1 MPRKAAGIEPVMV
14 KKLAPGRYGD
24 GGGLFLL
31 VRSPSAKHAA
41 AGEKAGGR
49 FWLFRYLIAGKMR
62 EMGLGTADGKGAV
75 SLKDARAK
83 AAALLAL
90 VKSGIDPLAKRE
102 ADAAA
107 EKAVAQQAQVRA
119 KTFSDTANAY
129 IAAHEKSWRNEK
141 HRWQWRQTLEKLAF
155 PHMGN
160 LPVAEVETAHVMNAL
175 EPIWYTKPETA
186 SRLRGRIEVVL
197 DYAKARGWRSGE
209 NCARW
214 RGHISSM
221 LPSRAKVQQVEHHA
235 ALPRHEIGGF
245 MASLRAEGGLAAR
258 ALELAILT
266 GGRTSEV
273 LEAPWGEINLDA
285 AIWTIPP
292 ERMKAKREHR
302 VPLSEPAL
310 ALLHFVCAELKHSS
324 SEAASKIVAAAHA
337 AAFLQYARGNLM
349 PTVLPVA
356 WEKVAVGI
364 LEAGHDALA
373 AFGVAEPAEAQMG
386 SAAAQWA
393 AVLNPAQNQHQP
405 PAAAVAVINELMAM
419 AGLEEVKAKFLAVL
433 YREQLRREQGLGAP
447 GGGNFNSR
455 FEGNPGTGKTTVA
468 RLYARLLKARPRCFL
483 ALKIVLRVSARC
495 EERLQTSG

>member
-235 ALPRHEIGGF
+235 ALPWHEIGGF

-310 ALLHFVCAELKHSS
+310 ALLRAL
-324 SEAASKIVAAAHA
+324 
-337 AAFLQYARGNLM
+337 L
-349 PTVLPVA
+349 VLRD
-356 WEKVAVGI
+356 EKQGDWVFPGERI
-364 LEAGHDALA
+364 GRPL
-373 AFGVAEPAEAQMG
+373 
-386 SAAAQWA
+386 S
-393 AVLNPAQNQHQP
+393 N
-405 PAAAVAVINELMAM
+405 MAM
-419 AGLEEVKAKFLAVL
+419 AML
-433 YREQLRREQGLGAP
+433 LRRMD
-447 GGGNFNSR
+447 R
-455 FEGNPGTGKTTVA
+455 KDITVHGFRSTFRDWA
-468 RLYARLLKARPRCFL
+468 AESTNYAREVAEAALAHTLGDKVEAAYRRGDLMDKRRRLMADWAVFCARTEPMGEVIPMRTP
-483 ALKIVLRVSARC
+483 A
-495 EERLQTSG
+495 